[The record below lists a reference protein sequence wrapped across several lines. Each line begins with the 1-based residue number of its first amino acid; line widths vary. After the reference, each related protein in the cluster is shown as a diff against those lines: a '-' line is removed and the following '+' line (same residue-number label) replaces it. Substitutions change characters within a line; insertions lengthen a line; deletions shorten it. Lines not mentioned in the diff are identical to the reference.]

1 MCSDIIVAIM
11 TSKFHHLDHWLVG
24 WLVKLRFVKSVFRT
38 NSMDVNK
45 MSVPFVL
52 SWCEC
57 CTHVER

>member
-38 NSMDVNK
+38 NSMDCKWTLPVR
-45 MSVPFVL
+45 L
-52 SWCEC
+52 SNP
-57 CTHVER
+57 